1 MFCCR
6 YLDVFF
12 SKVDSDVILLLDM
25 IVCVINF
32 VFSVIVVFVNIFI
45 LYVLYKV
52 LLLYFL
58 FKVLLCSFVL
68 LDLGVGVIV
77 QLLFVVYRWVQ
88 INGIFYKYCKE
99 GIFFYIEGSYF
110 LVVLFFIMVVIS
122 IDWFFLLVFCV

>member
-12 SKVDSDVILLLDM
+12 SKVDSDVILLLDI

-32 VFSVIVVFVNIFI
+32 LFSVIVVFVNIFI

-77 QLLFVVYRWVQ
+77 
-88 INGIFYKYCKE
+88 
-99 GIFFYIEGSYF
+99 
-110 LVVLFFIMVVIS
+110 
-122 IDWFFLLVFCV
+122 